1 MKVPRLP
8 GLHNLRPN
16 SRADLRGDLV
26 AGVVITAF
34 LIPVGMG
41 YSQAAGLPPVYGLY
55 ATIIPLLVYAAFGP
69 SKILVLGPDSSLAP
83 LIAATIV
90 PLAAGNPDRA
100 VALAGALSIG
110 AGLIAL
116 AAGIGKFGFVTELL
130 SMPVRVGYLNGIA
143 VVVIAGQLPKLLGVS
158 VEHRTPVSEFVDLI
172 RAAGDIGHV
181 PATVGLVSLAAMIVM
196 RLVAR
201 RLPRSLLV
209 VIGSIIA
216 VKIFNLEDKLVLV
229 GSLPAGFPFPALPR
243 IGWADFGK
251 LAAGSLTIAAVSF
264 ADTSMLS
271 RAYSKRL
278 GQGVDPN
285 AEFVGLGAANLAAGF
300 FQGFPVSASQSRT
313 PVAEAAGA
321 KTQLTGVVAA
331 ILIVVLLVAAPGLL
345 ASLPIAALAAIVMLA
360 VVDLIDAPMLISLA
374 RWRRSEF
381 SLSMI
386 AFVGVVIAGVMWGIG
401 IAIAVSLLAFVSQ
414 AWRPHVTTLVR
425 IKGVSG
431 YHDIDHH
438 PEGTQIDGLLLFS
451 FGAPLFF
458 ANADGFRSEIIERVE
473 ETPDVRWVI
482 VTAEPI
488 TGIDAT
494 AEAMI
499 NELHADLAERGIELG
514 FAGLKSVVR
523 DRIAPG
529 GTVALIGA
537 DRFFPT
543 IGEAI
548 RAFVEETGSDF
559 IDWKTQPPDPS

>member
-1 MKVPRLP
+1 M
-8 GLHNLRPN
+8 
-16 SRADLRGDLV
+16 

-69 SKILVLGPDSSLAP
+69 SRILVLGPDSSLAP

-100 VALAGALSIG
+100 VALASALSIG
-110 AGLIAL
+110 AGLIAV
-116 AAGIGKFGFVTELL
+116 AAGLGRFGFVTELL

-143 VVVIAGQLPKLLGVS
+143 VVVIVGQMPKLLGVS
-158 VEHRTPVSEFVDLI
+158 VEHSAPVGAFVDLI
-172 RAAGDIGHV
+172 RAAGDVDRV
-181 PATVGLVSLAAMIVM
+181 PVMVGLVSLAAMIVM
-196 RLVAR
+196 RLVAPR
-201 RLPRSLLV
+201 VPRSLLV
-209 VIGSIIA
+209 VIGSIVA
-216 VKIFNLEDKLVLV
+216 VKIFGLEGQLALV

-243 IGWADFGK
+243 VGWADFGK
-251 LAAGSLTIAAVSF
+251 LAAGSFTIAVVSF
-264 ADTSMLS
+264 ADTSVLS

-285 AEFVGLGAANLAAGF
+285 AEFIGLGAANVAAGF

-360 VVDLIDAPMLISLA
+360 VIDLIDVPTVVSLA
-374 RWRRSEF
+374 RGRRNEF
-381 SLSMI
+381 ILSMI
-386 AFVGVVIAGVMWGIG
+386 AFVGVVIAGVLWGIG
-401 IAIAVSLLAFVSQ
+401 IAVAVSLLAFVSQ

-431 YHDIDHH
+431 YHDIDQH

-458 ANADGFRSEIIERVE
+458 ANADGFRSEIIARVE

-523 DRIAPG
+523 DQIAPG

-548 RAFVEETGSDF
+548 RAFVEESGSDF
-559 IDWKTQPPDPS
+559 IDWKRQPPDPS

>member
-1 MKVPRLP
+1 M
-8 GLHNLRPN
+8 
-16 SRADLRGDLV
+16 

-69 SKILVLGPDSSLAP
+69 SRILVLGPDSSLAP

-100 VALAGALSIG
+100 VALASALSIG
-110 AGLIAL
+110 AGLIAV
-116 AAGIGKFGFVTELL
+116 AAGIGRFGFVTELL

-143 VVVIAGQLPKLLGVS
+143 VVVIVGQSPKLLGVS
-158 VEHRTPVSEFVDLI
+158 VEHSAPVSAFVDLI
-172 RAAGDIGHV
+172 RAAGDVDRV
-181 PATVGLVSLAAMIVM
+181 PVMVGLVSLAAMIVM
-196 RLVAR
+196 RLVAPR
-201 RLPRSLLV
+201 VPRSLLV

-216 VKIFNLEDKLVLV
+216 VKIFGLEGQLVLV

-243 IGWADFGK
+243 VGWADFGK
-251 LAAGSLTIAAVSF
+251 LAAGSFTIAVVSF
-264 ADTSMLS
+264 ADTSVLS

-285 AEFVGLGAANLAAGF
+285 AEFIGLGAANVAAGF

-360 VVDLIDAPMLISLA
+360 VIDLIDVPTVVSLA
-374 RWRRSEF
+374 RGRRNEF
-381 SLSMI
+381 ILSMI
-386 AFVGVVIAGVMWGIG
+386 AFVGVVIAGVLWGIG
-401 IAIAVSLLAFVSQ
+401 IAVAVSLLAFVSQ

-431 YHDIDHH
+431 YHDIDQH

-458 ANADGFRSEIIERVE
+458 ANADGFRSEIIQRVE
-473 ETPDVRWVI
+473 ETSDVRWVI

-488 TGIDAT
+488 TRIDAT

-523 DRIAPG
+523 DQIAPG

-543 IGEAI
+543 IGQAI

-559 IDWKTQPPDPS
+559 IDWKRQPPDPS

>member
-1 MKVPRLP
+1 M
-8 GLHNLRPN
+8 
-16 SRADLRGDLV
+16 

-69 SKILVLGPDSSLAP
+69 SRILVLGPDSSLAP

-100 VALAGALSIG
+100 VALASALSIG
-110 AGLIAL
+110 AGLIAV
-116 AAGIGKFGFVTELL
+116 AAGIGRFGFVTELL

-143 VVVIAGQLPKLLGVS
+143 VVVIVGQMPKLLGVS
-158 VEHRTPVSEFVDLI
+158 VEHSAPVGAFVDLI
-172 RAAGDIGHV
+172 RAAGDVDRV
-181 PATVGLVSLAAMIVM
+181 PVMVGLVSLAAMIVM
-196 RLVAR
+196 RLVAPR
-201 RLPRSLLV
+201 VPRSLLV
-209 VIGSIIA
+209 VIGSIVA
-216 VKIFNLEDKLVLV
+216 VKIFGLEGQLALV

-243 IGWADFGK
+243 VGWADFGK
-251 LAAGSLTIAAVSF
+251 LAAGSFTIAVVSF
-264 ADTSMLS
+264 ADTSVLS

-285 AEFVGLGAANLAAGF
+285 AEFIGLGAANVAAGF

-360 VVDLIDAPMLISLA
+360 VIDLIDVPTVVSLA
-374 RWRRSEF
+374 RGRRNEF
-381 SLSMI
+381 ILSMI
-386 AFVGVVIAGVMWGIG
+386 AFVGVVIAGVLWGIG
-401 IAIAVSLLAFVSQ
+401 IAVAVSLLAFVSQ

-431 YHDIDHH
+431 YHDIDQH

-458 ANADGFRSEIIERVE
+458 ANADGFRSEIIARVE

-523 DRIAPG
+523 DQIAPG

-543 IGEAI
+543 IGQAI

-559 IDWKTQPPDPS
+559 IDWKRQPPDPS

>member
-1 MKVPRLP
+1 M
-8 GLHNLRPN
+8 
-16 SRADLRGDLV
+16 

-69 SKILVLGPDSSLAP
+69 SRILVLGPDSSLAP

-100 VALAGALSIG
+100 VALASALSIG
-110 AGLIAL
+110 AGLIAI
-116 AAGIGKFGFVTELL
+116 AAGIGRFGFVTELL

-143 VVVIAGQLPKLLGVS
+143 VVVIVGQSPKLLGVS
-158 VEHRTPVSEFVDLI
+158 VEHSAPVGAFVDLI
-172 RAAGDIGHV
+172 RAAGDVDRV
-181 PATVGLVSLAAMIVM
+181 PVMVGLVSLAAMIVM
-196 RLVAR
+196 RLVAPR
-201 RLPRSLLV
+201 VPRSLLV

-216 VKIFNLEDKLVLV
+216 VKIFGLEGQLALV

-243 IGWADFGK
+243 VGWADFGK
-251 LAAGSLTIAAVSF
+251 LAAGSFTIAVVSF
-264 ADTSMLS
+264 ADTSVLS

-285 AEFVGLGAANLAAGF
+285 AEFIGLGAANVAAGF

-360 VVDLIDAPMLISLA
+360 VIDLIDVPTVVSLA
-374 RWRRSEF
+374 RGRRNEF
-381 SLSMI
+381 ILSMI
-386 AFVGVVIAGVMWGIG
+386 AFVGVVIAGVLWGIG
-401 IAIAVSLLAFVSQ
+401 IAVAVSLLAFVSQ

-431 YHDIDHH
+431 YHDIDQH

-458 ANADGFRSEIIERVE
+458 ANADGFRSEIIARVE

-488 TGIDAT
+488 TRIDAT

-523 DRIAPG
+523 DQIAPG

-537 DRFFPT
+537 DRLFPT
-543 IGEAI
+543 IGQAI

-559 IDWKTQPPDPS
+559 IDWKRQPPDPS

>member
-1 MKVPRLP
+1 M
-8 GLHNLRPN
+8 
-16 SRADLRGDLV
+16 

-69 SKILVLGPDSSLAP
+69 SRILVLGPDSSLAP

-100 VALAGALSIG
+100 VALASALSIG
-110 AGLIAL
+110 AGLIAV
-116 AAGIGKFGFVTELL
+116 AAGIGRFGFVTELL

-143 VVVIAGQLPKLLGVS
+143 VVVIVGQSPKLLGVS
-158 VEHRTPVSEFVDLI
+158 VEHSAPVSAFVDLI
-172 RAAGDIGHV
+172 RAAGDVDRV
-181 PATVGLVSLAAMIVM
+181 PVMVGLVSLAAMIVM
-196 RLVAR
+196 RLVAPR
-201 RLPRSLLV
+201 VPRSLLV
-209 VIGSIIA
+209 VIGSIVA
-216 VKIFNLEDKLVLV
+216 VKIFGLEDKLALV

-243 IGWADFGK
+243 VGWADFGK
-251 LAAGSLTIAAVSF
+251 LAAGSFTIAVVSF
-264 ADTSMLS
+264 ADTSVLS

-285 AEFVGLGAANLAAGF
+285 AEFIGLGAANVAAGF

-360 VVDLIDAPMLISLA
+360 VIDLIDVPTVVSLA
-374 RWRRSEF
+374 RGRRNEF
-381 SLSMI
+381 ILSMI
-386 AFVGVVIAGVMWGIG
+386 AFVGVVIAGVLWGIG
-401 IAIAVSLLAFVSQ
+401 IAVAVSLLAFVSQ

-431 YHDIDHH
+431 YHDIDQH

-458 ANADGFRSEIIERVE
+458 ANADGFRSEIIARVE

-523 DRIAPG
+523 DQIAPG

-543 IGEAI
+543 IGQAI

>member
-1 MKVPRLP
+1 MEVPRPL
-8 GLHNLRPN
+8 GLQNLRSI
-16 SRADLRGDLV
+16 SRADVLGDLA

-34 LIPVGMG
+34 LVPVGMG
-41 YSQAAGLPPVYGLY
+41 YSQASGLPPVYGLY
-55 ATIIPLLVYAAFGP
+55 ATIIPLLVYAVLGP

-110 AGLIAL
+110 AGLIAI
-116 AAGIGKFGFVTELL
+116 AAGIGRFGFVTELL

-143 VVVIAGQLPKLLGVS
+143 VVVIVGQLPKLLGVS
-158 VEHRTPVSEFVDLI
+158 VESDKPVGAFVDLI
-172 RAAGDIGHV
+172 RAAGDIDHV
-181 PATVGLVSLAAMIVM
+181 PATVGLVSLVGLIVL
-196 RLVAR
+196 RLVAP
-201 RLPRSLLV
+201 RLPRSLVV
-209 VIGSIIA
+209 VIGSIVA
-216 VKIFNLEDKLVLV
+216 VKIFDLEDKLALV
-229 GSLPAGFPFPALPR
+229 GSLPAGFPFPAVPR
-243 IGWADFGK
+243 VGWADFGE
-251 LAAGSLTIAAVSF
+251 LAAGSLTIAVVSF
-264 ADTSMLS
+264 ADTSVLS

-278 GQGVDPN
+278 DQDVDPN
-285 AEFVGLGAANLAAGF
+285 AEFIGLGAANVAAGF
-300 FQGFPVSASQSRT
+300 FQGFPVSASASRT

-345 ASLPIAALAAIVMLA
+345 ASLPIATLAAIVLLA
-360 VVDLIDAPMLISLA
+360 VIDLIDVPTVVSLA
-374 RWRRSEF
+374 RGRRNEF
-381 SLSMI
+381 ILSMI
-386 AFVGVVIAGVMWGIG
+386 AFVGVVVAGVLWGIG
-401 IAIAVSLLAFVSQ
+401 VAVAVSLLAFVSQ

-431 YHDIDHH
+431 YHDIDRH
-438 PEGTQIDGLLLFS
+438 PEGTQIDGLLLFR

-514 FAGLKSVVR
+514 FAELKGVVR
-523 DRIAPG
+523 DQIAPG

-543 IGEAI
+543 IGEAVS
-548 RAFVEETGSDF
+548 AFVEETGSDF
-559 IDWKTQPPDPS
+559 TDWKAQPRDPS